1 MSGMR
6 GRLTRVVLIFIAL
19 LVLVAAQE
27 VRVQIAQQAT
37 ISERP
42 GNPRRS
48 LSNEHRGALLDAAGN
63 TLALTK
69 GTRRVYP
76 SGTAL
81 AQLVGY
87 ASSQYGES
95 GLESALDSVL
105 AAPLPTTSG
114 MDLNSL
120 FHQTGQ
126 GANLAGGDVV
136 LTLRADIAKVV
147 DAALPPGIRGAAVV
161 MDPRNGAILAAVNR
175 PTFDPNDLASAWKN
189 LRSSPTSPLL
199 DRAFAGLY
207 PPGSTF
213 KMVTAS
219 AALDSGVV
227 VPADTFTDPGYFA
240 IDHFRVQNDR
250 GEITGTQDL
259 TGAFALSSNV
269 DFAQIGLRLGLDGFY
284 DYLHRFHVGDDLEVA
299 APSSRDEVPAKDTV
313 IPSEL
318 AQMSFGQGGL
328 AVTPLR
334 MALVGSTIANEGVL
348 MRPQLVKEFRFPG
361 GKRLAVPPAVWERV
375 MSQTT
380 ADQLRTMMIAVVRN
394 GTGTAA
400 RIPGVTV
407 AGKTGT
413 GTHTGGAPDAWFVCF
428 APAERPRLVVAVIV
442 EDAGYGGA
450 VSAPIARNI
459 MSATLP
465 MYVK

>member
-1 MSGMR
+1 MR
-6 GRLTRVVLIFIAL
+6 GRLTRAVLVFIVL

-27 VRVQIAQQAT
+27 VRVQIAQQQS

-48 LSNEHRGALLDAAGN
+48 LSNERRGALLDAAGN
-63 TLALTK
+63 ALALTK
-69 GTRRVYP
+69 GARRIYP
-76 SGTAL
+76 AGTAL

-105 AAPLPTTSG
+105 AAPLPTSSG
-114 MDLNSL
+114 MDVASL
-120 FHQTGQ
+120 FRQTGQ
-126 GANLAGGDVV
+126 AANASGGDVV
-136 LTLRADIAKVV
+136 LTLREDIAKAV
-147 DAALPPGIRGAAVV
+147 DDAMPQGIHGAAIVV
-161 MDPRNGAILAAVNR
+161 DPRNGAILAAVNR
-175 PTFDPNDLASAWKN
+175 PTFDPNALAAQWKN
-189 LRSSPTSPLL
+189 LRTNPTSPLL

-219 AALDSGVV
+219 AALDNGVV
-227 VPADTFTDPGYFA
+227 VMSDTFTDPGYFA
-240 IDHFRVQNDR
+240 IGNFRVQNDR

-269 DFAQIGLRLGLDGFY
+269 DFAQIGLRLGLDSFY
-284 DYLHRFHVGDDLEVA
+284 DYLHRFHVGDELEVA

-334 MALVGSTIANEGVL
+334 MALVGATIANQGVL
-348 MRPQLVKEFRFPG
+348 MRPQLVKQFRFPSG
-361 GKRLAVPPAVWERV
+361 RLLDVPPAIWERV

-380 ADQLRTMMIAVVRN
+380 ADQVRTMMIAVVRN

-400 RIPGVTV
+400 RITGVTV

-413 GTHTGGAPDAWFVCF
+413 GTHTGGPPDAWFVCF
-428 APAERPRLVVAVIV
+428 APAEHPRLVVAVLV

-450 VSAPIARNI
+450 VAAPIARGI
-459 MSATLP
+459 LQAALP
-465 MYVK
+465 MYGK